1 MKTVKHTS
9 LKKKRATEPSKGLT
23 VQNKKTLECILG
35 LCKHNPEAKTCL
47 YWTKVVDDDDPA
59 LVQYKL
65 IEKLI
70 KEVK

>member
-1 MKTVKHTS
+1 MGKTPSQKE
-9 LKKKRATEPSKGLT
+9 KRVRTQNKGLT
-23 VQNKKTLECILG
+23 AQNKKTLECILG
-35 LCKHNPEAKTCL
+35 LCGHGPEAKTCL
-47 YWTKVVDDDDPA
+47 YWTKVVDSDDPA